1 MIRGFTLIML
11 SIWTLTVIGDTD
23 TDRLIRQAQQHEAD
37 GEFQEAADTWQSVAS
52 MTAELSGNFDIAL
65 FEPLMGQ
72 GRSLSALGQ
81 YEDAMNAFQNAQNIV
96 HRNEGVFSVRQ
107 LAIVEELTAIAL
119 QKSEPLDANT
129 QQKFAFIISR
139 RSHNNGSLEALAA
152 SHKLVNWYIDT
163 GQFKNALNQLKQIQK
178 EMELTGRDKD
188 PVLID
193 TLILAAKARRLSGI
207 CCSEKNLQK
216 VLEIL
221 KANPDLPSDINS
233 RAYHALADAFI
244 VSQKPEEAAKYYT
257 LAQQQND
264 EPKLIAKSKPL
275 DQARMNQVTLYNVIS
290 NPVPGGERIIR
301 MTRDEQLSSP
311 FQEPQQFLVPE
322 PVADYNVRIIDQMNP
337 TDRRNR
343 TLDVVGS
350 PFRFYTDQ
358 IEFILPHSF
367 RKTDKL
373 AEISITLD
381 FTVQSDGTVQNVE
394 IIESNAPRKLD
405 RLMRDVLLKSSFRPA
420 LDINGLPVNK
430 DHVSI
435 TQMFINKHSNES

>member
-11 SIWTLTVIGDTD
+11 SVWTLTVVGDAD

-52 MTAELSGNFDIAL
+52 MTAEQSGNFDIAL

-72 GRSLSALGQ
+72 GRSLSALGH
-81 YEDAMNAFQNAQNIV
+81 YEDAENAFQNAQNIV
-96 HRNEGVFSVRQ
+96 HRNEGVFTVRQ
-107 LAIVEELTAIAL
+107 LAIVEELTEIAL

-139 RSHNNGSLEALAA
+139 RSYNNGSLEALAA

-163 GQFKNALNQLKQIQK
+163 GQFKHAMNQLKQILK

-193 TLILAAKARRLSGI
+193 THILTAKARRLSGI

-221 KANPDLPSDINS
+221 EANPDLPSDISS

-244 VSQKPEEAAKYYT
+244 VSQKPEEAAKYYA
-257 LAQQQND
+257 LGQQQND

-275 DQARMNQVTLYNVIS
+275 DQARLNQVTLYNVVS
-290 NPVPGGERIIR
+290 NPLPGGERIIR

-311 FQEPQQFLVPE
+311 FQEPQQFLVPD
-322 PVADYNVRIIDQMNP
+322 PVDDYNVRIVDQMNSP
-337 TDRRNR
+337 DKRTR

-358 IEFILPHSF
+358 LEFILPHSM
-367 RKTDKL
+367 RKADKL
-373 AEISITLD
+373 AEISIILD
-381 FTVQSDGTVQNVE
+381 FTVQSDGAVQNVE

-405 RLMRDVLLKSSFRPA
+405 RLLRDVLLKSSFRPA
-420 LDINGLPVNK
+420 LDNNGLPVNK
-430 DHVSI
+430 DHVRI
-435 TQMFINKHSNES
+435 TQMFINKHSSE